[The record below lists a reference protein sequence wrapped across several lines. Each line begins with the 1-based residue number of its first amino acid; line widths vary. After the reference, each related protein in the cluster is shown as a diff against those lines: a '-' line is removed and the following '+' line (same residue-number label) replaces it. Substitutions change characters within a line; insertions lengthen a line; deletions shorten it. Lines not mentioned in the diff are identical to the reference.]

1 MRHTPDAVHVMN
13 DEGEN
18 GPEVGRVPGRG
29 PGQERGGGDPAAPWR
44 PTRVVVVVGARS
56 TVREREHAPL
66 SVCVDSSSPLAI
78 RGRTVPRRWEAFH
91 GVPRDPPGGLWQR
104 LSAPRG
110 PSPPDGR
117 PPRRVF
123 QWNGVRRWPTGNLR
137 GFRRSGG
144 GMGNRLDR
152 LAPRPPPSPPPRTPE
167 IGFGEYGV
175 QKY

>member
-1 MRHTPDAVHVMN
+1 MRHTPDAVHVLN

-18 GPEVGRVPGRG
+18 GGPEVGRVPGRG
-29 PGQERGGGDPAAPWR
+29 PRAGWRRPSGALAPDESGGG
-44 PTRVVVVVGARS
+44 GRS
-56 TVREREHAPL
+56 SEQVRAREHEL
-66 SVCVDSSSPLAI
+66 RCLCVDNSSPLAI
-78 RGRTVPRRWEAFH
+78 RGRTVPRRWGAFR

-123 QWNGVRRWPTGNLR
+123 RWKGVRWWPTGNLR
-137 GFRRSGG
+137 GFRRSRG
-144 GMGNRLDR
+144 GMGNSLDR
-152 LAPRPPPSPPPRTPE
+152 LAPRLSPSPPPLTPE

-175 QKY
+175 PKY